1 VTLEAVNQARDTARP
16 AGSMRMTTLID
27 DLLNLSKVKRTPL
40 CMEHIN
46 LSEIAADIVADFRA
60 RDPARQVVVEITE
73 GLTASCDRG
82 LIKVALENL
91 FWQCMEVHSQT
102 TERQDHIF
110 SGEKGRT
117 SVLRARQRSRL
128 RHETCRKAV
137 RAVPTSPSIIGI

>member
-1 VTLEAVNQARDTARP
+1 
-16 AGSMRMTTLID
+16 MRMTTLID

-91 FWQCMEVHSQT
+91 FGNAWKFTAKQPNARIT
-102 TERQDHIF
+102 F
-110 SGEKGRT
+110 FLEKGRT
-117 SVLRARQRSRL
+117 CVLRARQRSRL